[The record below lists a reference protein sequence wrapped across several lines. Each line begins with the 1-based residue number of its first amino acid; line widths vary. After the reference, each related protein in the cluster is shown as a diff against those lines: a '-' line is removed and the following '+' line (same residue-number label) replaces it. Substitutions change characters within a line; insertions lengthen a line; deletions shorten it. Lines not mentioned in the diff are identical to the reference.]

1 MNGKTKRQS
10 KQPAKRL
17 PTRRKI
23 KSVHPKVKLQNGTP
37 SVNTWHHPTYL
48 CPKKLQIKPW

>member
-37 SVNTWHHPTYL
+37 SVNT
-48 CPKKLQIKPW
+48 